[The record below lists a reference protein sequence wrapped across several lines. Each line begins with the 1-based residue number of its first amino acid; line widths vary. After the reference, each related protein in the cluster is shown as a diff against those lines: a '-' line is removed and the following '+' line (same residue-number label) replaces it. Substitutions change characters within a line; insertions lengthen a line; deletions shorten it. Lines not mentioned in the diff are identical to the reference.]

1 MFRANLLNEKT
12 GEMEEVIVCGYFG
25 DSGFTSTDYA
35 EIYKEEDG
43 HYYAAPFDKLY
54 ANSNTVKDVVDMCHR
69 TEKFCEMMN
78 KIVNKGE

>member
-12 GEMEEVIVCGYFG
+12 GEMEEVTVCGYFG

-35 EIYKEEDG
+35 EVWKDG
-43 HYYAAPFDKLY
+43 YYSAAPFSKLY